1 MLYLCIDRKI
11 NMINRT
17 LIRTRVLQLAYASR
31 SNDTVS
37 LSEALMKLKE
47 SLSDTYDLYLFLLK
61 LVPELTDFHRERQE
75 VRKLKRLASK
85 EELNPNKRW
94 ANNALVAKLE
104 EAEDLSSWY
113 NASMFDW
120 LSDQEVLRR
129 LANKIEES
137 EIYATYKKSEESF
150 EVDQR
155 FIVDVFRKI
164 ITQDKYLANFLE
176 GYCPYWDSELEGVEK
191 IECEERPDE
200 DELEDYIEEARQ
212 DGRYSSLTHKLV
224 PVAIVKEFVDK
235 TLRNIRPEQ
244 SADDAIM
251 PMYRDES
258 DERYGMHLLRQMIL
272 AKEEHSELIK
282 QHASERWEHERLA
295 LMDTLLMEMAII
307 EFLHFPNI
315 PTQVTINEYVELS
328 KYYSTPNSGAFING
342 VLDSVAKK
350 LKEDGKILK

>member
-1 MLYLCIDRKI
+1 
-11 NMINRT
+11 MINRT

-61 LVPELTDFHRERQE
+61 LVPELTAFHSERQE
-75 VRKLKRLASK
+75 VRKLKRLATK
-85 EELNPNKRW
+85 EDLNPNRRW
-94 ANNALVAKLE
+94 AENKLVAKLE
-104 EAEDLSSWY
+104 EAENLSSWY
-113 NASMFDW
+113 NSSMFDW

-129 LANKIEES
+129 LANKVEES
-137 EIYATYKKSEESF
+137 ELYATYKEGEPSF
-150 EVDQR
+150 ETDQR

-176 GYCPYWDSELEGVEK
+176 SYCPYWDSELEGVEK
-191 IECEERPDE
+191 IECEERPRE
-200 DELEDYIEEARQ
+200 EELDDCVEEARQ
-212 DGRYSSLTHKLV
+212 EGRYSSQTHKLV

-235 TLRNIRPEQ
+235 TLRNIKEDQ

-258 DERYGMHLLRQMIL
+258 DERYGTHLLRQIVL
-272 AKEEHSELIK
+272 AKDEHSELIK
-282 QHASERWEHERLA
+282 EHASERWEHERLA
-295 LMDTLLMEMAII
+295 LMDVLLMEMAII

-328 KYYSTPNSGAFING
+328 KYYSTANSGAFING